1 MFTFAAPLLMKL
13 FPSLVL
19 EKAQKLSKFVLIV
32 LMIVIA
38 VVSFFVWLNSVKDGA
53 VQDERQRV
61 EALGSKAR
69 EVAADE
75 RLNDAVANT
84 KNEEGLHNAINQA
97 PKGGTVSPAAHALNC
112 QRLRNIG
119 RIPADC

>member
-1 MFTFAAPLLMKL
+1 MLAFAAPFLMKL
-13 FPSLVL
+13 FPRLVL

-32 LMIVIA
+32 LMIIIA
-38 VVSFFVWLNSVKDGA
+38 VVSFFVWLNGVKDEA

-75 RLNDAVANT
+75 RVNDAATNAATEKGLNDAIVN
-84 KNEEGLHNAINQA
+84 A

-119 RIPADC
+119 RVPPGC